1 MVREPLKAKTVA
13 KLAIE
18 IAARVH
24 DTSVR
29 TSARALLLEGK
40 ATYEYAA
47 AILRIGQYDDAQ
59 AAVFRAR
66 HLFSIPE
73 TFQLVTNEVALLE
86 IVHGQILHFLGCSD
100 EGLCMIDEAADYLL
114 LVCEDRKRYVAARTI
129 AASVL
134 MRLKRFDEADA
145 VLAQT
150 IDFATEDQD
159 KETVAYMLHNIA
171 ICAAE
176 KGDETRAQNC
186 HEEAVALFEELGM
199 VVEMPRARGAFI
211 AILRRRGKLAEA
223 ISEFYKVRNDY
234 IRLGMPLIAARSSME
249 IAELLLQANRYH
261 EAEHLCSTL
270 LDVFVGAQFHRE
282 IARSLKYLHECAVHQ
297 KLNTNAIQHVRH
309 FLDSISSDDAA
320 VFVPKAS
327 EGRP

>member
-1 MVREPLKAKTVA
+1 MVREPPKAKTVA

-29 TSARALLLEGK
+29 TSVRALLLEGR

-47 AILRIGQYDDAQ
+47 AILRMGQYGDAE
-59 AAVFRAR
+59 AAVLRAR
-66 HLFSIPE
+66 HLFLIPE
-73 TFQLVTNEVALLE
+73 TFRLVTNEVALLDV
-86 IVHGQILHFLGCSD
+86 VHGQILHFLGRSD
-100 EGLCMIDEAADYLL
+100 EGLSMIDDAADYFL
-114 LVCEDRKRYVAARTI
+114 LVCEDRKRYVSARTI
-129 AASVL
+129 GASVL
-134 MRLKRFDEADA
+134 MRLKRFEEADA
-145 VLAQT
+145 VLTQT

-159 KETVAYMLHNIA
+159 KETIAYMLHNIA

-223 ISEFYKVRNDY
+223 ISEYYKVRNDY

-249 IAELLLQANRYH
+249 IAELLLQANRFH
-261 EAEHLCSTL
+261 EAEHLCSTI

-282 IARSLKYLHECAVHQ
+282 IARSLEYLQECAAHQ
-297 KLNTNAIQHVRH
+297 KLNTHAIQHVRH
-309 FLDSISSDDAA
+309 FLDSISSDDEA